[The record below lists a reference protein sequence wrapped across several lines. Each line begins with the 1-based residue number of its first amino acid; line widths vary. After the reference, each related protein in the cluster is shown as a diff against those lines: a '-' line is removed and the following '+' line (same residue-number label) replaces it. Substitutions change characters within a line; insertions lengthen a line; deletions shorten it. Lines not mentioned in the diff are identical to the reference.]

1 MIMKLPQR
9 IRAVVDDIKD
19 QYLEKDRYNRP
30 WIIGFS
36 GGKDSTVLLMLSW
49 IAMQELKEEG
59 HPLSRKVYV
68 VCNDTMVENPVIE
81 EYVQKVLAKI
91 KCAAIEQ
98 GIPVS
103 VTMTLPELEDSFWCC
118 VIGKGYPAPNNAFRY
133 CTEKMKIKPTS
144 KFILDQVAADGEA
157 IVLIGTRKDESATRA
172 KSIKRHEVKGH
183 RLSKHPLNP
192 NTYTYAPI
200 KELMLEEVWW
210 IINSIPSPWGFD
222 NQILFKIYLNAS
234 ADDYECPTVITD
246 KSHPSCGMSRF
257 GCWICTVVKEDQSM
271 TSLIKNGVKWMKP
284 LLDFRNRLQANRNV
298 SKYRRP
304 TRRNGQPA
312 VDESGHN
319 QGNYTMEYRIQLL
332 RELLQ
337 VQKET
342 QQYRGSID
350 LISEQ
355 ELIAIQVIWYR
366 DGNFDTK
373 VNDIYNEIYGYNIP
387 NNAIS
392 LEERLLLE
400 KACKSPKHFQLVQQL
415 LALQKSKILMM
426 RKIGLQKDL
435 ENRLDT
441 FIKENAW

>member
-1 MIMKLPQR
+1 
-9 IRAVVDDIKD
+9 
-19 QYLEKDRYNRP
+19 
-30 WIIGFS
+30 
-36 GGKDSTVLLMLSW
+36 
-49 IAMQELKEEG
+49 
-59 HPLSRKVYV
+59 
-68 VCNDTMVENPVIE
+68 
-81 EYVQKVLAKI
+81 
-91 KCAAIEQ
+91 
-98 GIPVS
+98 
-103 VTMTLPELEDSFWCC
+103 
-118 VIGKGYPAPNNAFRY
+118 
-133 CTEKMKIKPTS
+133 
-144 KFILDQVAADGEA
+144 
-157 IVLIGTRKDESATRA
+157 
-172 KSIKRHEVKGH
+172 
-183 RLSKHPLNP
+183 
-192 NTYTYAPI
+192 
-200 KELMLEEVWW
+200 
-210 IINSIPSPWGFD
+210 
-222 NQILFKIYLNAS
+222 
-234 ADDYECPTVITD
+234 
-246 KSHPSCGMSRF
+246 
-257 GCWICTVVKEDQSM
+257 
-271 TSLIKNGVKWMKP
+271 
-284 LLDFRNRLQANRNV
+284 
-298 SKYRRP
+298 
-304 TRRNGQPA
+304 
-312 VDESGHN
+312 
-319 QGNYTMEYRIQLL
+319 MEYRIQLL

>member
-1 MIMKLPQR
+1 MMKLPQR

-91 KCAAIEQ
+91 KSAAIEQ

-210 IINSIPSPWGFD
+210 IIN
-222 NQILFKIYLNAS
+222 
-234 ADDYECPTVITD
+234 
-246 KSHPSCGMSRF
+246 
-257 GCWICTVVKEDQSM
+257 
-271 TSLIKNGVKWMKP
+271 
-284 LLDFRNRLQANRNV
+284 
-298 SKYRRP
+298 
-304 TRRNGQPA
+304 
-312 VDESGHN
+312 
-319 QGNYTMEYRIQLL
+319 
-332 RELLQ
+332 
-337 VQKET
+337 
-342 QQYRGSID
+342 
-350 LISEQ
+350 
-355 ELIAIQVIWYR
+355 
-366 DGNFDTK
+366 
-373 VNDIYNEIYGYNIP
+373 
-387 NNAIS
+387 
-392 LEERLLLE
+392 
-400 KACKSPKHFQLVQQL
+400 
-415 LALQKSKILMM
+415 
-426 RKIGLQKDL
+426 
-435 ENRLDT
+435 
-441 FIKENAW
+441 